1 MNKSFDTS
9 MQNNYSTK
17 NIEKI
22 ITLKNKSELYQYIG
36 DVDLWSAFS
45 LYKENYSF
53 EKIVEKGI
61 ELKRDFYKEIKKIID
76 FDSELKITKELFP
89 LLDHYVEYLINNEPL
104 SEQEKNNILRA
115 KEFLPRLK
123 DANVPIYFQ
132 KVAQKVTS
140 FEKFLSI
147 TNLIKKK
154 KIIPKKLKP
163 FFEEKDLLINV
174 SNFEALPEFAFH
186 YKKENLVIYP
196 SLEYDLKHKIFDL
209 VRKKGNLNLAISL
222 GRCNHISEHSKT
234 IYCQEEKLF
243 GIPFKKENIK
253 NIFNKQY
260 GTYEYIFE
268 DDAEEM
274 RSRVFHVPLLQL
286 QYVIKPYDGSSEKLS
301 LSLEEVVDI
310 QKEEYSQYNYSVFAD
325 KRFILNRYIH
335 MIFNT
340 RTFLV
345 EHLDLSYLYYDNK
358 SYKKRI
364 NFHIKDKVIS
374 ATIKDKIFAIKDDT
388 IDWEDAL
395 LIIGASLN
403 HNPEVER
410 FLKGE

>member
-1 MNKSFDTS
+1 MGDKTDINMNKFL
-9 MQNNYSTK
+9 NAV

-22 ITLKNKSELYQYIG
+22 ITLKSKSELYQYLG
-36 DVDLWSAFS
+36 DIDLWNAFS

-53 EKIVEKGI
+53 EKIVKKGI
-61 ELKRDFYKEIKKIID
+61 EAKADILRASNTIVNVDRELNII
-76 FDSELKITKELFP
+76 KELFP
-89 LLDHYVEYLINNEPL
+89 LLDHYIEYLINNEPL
-104 SEQEKNNILRA
+104 SEQEKNDLLWT

-132 KVAQKVTS
+132 KVVKNINN
-140 FEKFLSI
+140 FEEYLRI
-147 TNLIKKK
+147 TNVIKNK
-154 KIIPKKLKP
+154 KIIPKKLEP
-163 FFEEKDLLINV
+163 FFKKKDLLINV
-174 SNFEALPEFAFH
+174 SSFDALPEFAFH

-196 SLEYDLKHKIFDL
+196 LLAYDLKHKIFDL
-209 VRKKGNLNLAISL
+209 IRKKKNLNLAISL
-222 GRCNHISEHSKT
+222 GRCNHISEHSKS

-253 NIFNKQY
+253 NIFKKQY
-260 GTYEYIFE
+260 GTYEYVFKNE
-268 DDAEEM
+268 TEEM
-274 RSRVFHVPLLQL
+274 ISRGFHVPLLQL

-301 LSLEEVVDI
+301 LSLEEVIDI
-310 QKEEYSQYNYSVFAD
+310 KKEKYCQYNYSVLAD

-340 RTFLV
+340 RTFFV
-345 EHLDLSYLYYDNK
+345 EHLDLSYLYYDNE
-358 SYKKRI
+358 SYKNRI

-374 ATIKDKIFAIKDDT
+374 ATIKDKIFAIKKSD